1 VQSRRNATI
10 GVNPIMAK
18 NNAIVTLHLDDEE
31 RGSERLAPYNELH
44 GDDISSLHRV
54 APPPHAVKCRV
65 GLHELIILPSKLL
78 EDGVRHQVD
87 GSTTVNE
94 HPGDLLPIDVTS
106 NVQQLQVL
114 A

>member
-1 VQSRRNATI
+1 MMKNVVASDLLPTMSSMEMTSQASI
-10 GVNPIMAK
+10 GLP
-18 NNAIVTLHLDDEE
+18 
-31 RGSERLAPYNELH
+31 
-44 GDDISSLHRV
+44 
-54 APPPHAVKCRV
+54 PPPHAVKCRV